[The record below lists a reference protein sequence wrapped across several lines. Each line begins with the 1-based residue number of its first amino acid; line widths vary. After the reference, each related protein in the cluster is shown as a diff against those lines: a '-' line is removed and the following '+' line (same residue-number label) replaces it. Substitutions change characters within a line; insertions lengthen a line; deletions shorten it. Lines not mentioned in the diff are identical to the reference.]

1 MLKFNFVNETKSKQS
16 KKFFEDIVKK
26 LHKVLKAKIEKLL
39 MKRNG
44 LIDLVLTDD
53 RTIKALN
60 HEYRGENKATDVIS
74 FAYLEVTEY
83 KKEKGD
89 IIVGDVF
96 ISIDTA
102 KKQAKAHK
110 HDLKRELEVL
120 FVHGL
125 LHLFGFDHKTK
136 KQEKEME
143 KWAKKIH

>member
-1 MLKFNFVNETKSKQS
+1 
-16 KKFFEDIVKK
+16 
-26 LHKVLKAKIEKLL
+26 
-39 MKRNG
+39 
-44 LIDLVLTDD
+44 
-53 RTIKALN
+53 LN

-102 KKQAKAHK
+102 KKQ
-110 HDLKRELEVL
+110 
-120 FVHGL
+120 
-125 LHLFGFDHKTK
+125 
-136 KQEKEME
+136 EKEME